1 MHGILSTILR
11 MWKKNMFQL
20 IFEPTMLLSVKNY
33 NYDLLHQA
41 SDLLPVP
48 NVFDLSVGHEVA

>member
-1 MHGILSTILR
+1 
-11 MWKKNMFQL
+11 MFQL

-41 SDLLPVP
+41 SDLFPVP